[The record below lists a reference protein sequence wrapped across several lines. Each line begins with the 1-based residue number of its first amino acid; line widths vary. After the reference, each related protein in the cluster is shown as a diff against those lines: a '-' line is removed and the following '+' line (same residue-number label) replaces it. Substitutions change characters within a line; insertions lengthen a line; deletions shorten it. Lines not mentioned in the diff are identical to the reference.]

1 MIIYLAAPYSHREIA
16 VRRTRFFAATR
27 AAAAL
32 IDRGHIILS
41 PLIMTHPIDQ
51 ILYKDGHELNT
62 GYWIRFDEAF
72 MSNCA
77 ELWILTLEGWKKSKG
92 IRREIEYFEKRG
104 RPVIYLDHKSLEP
117 VTHFQ

>member
-1 MIIYLAAPYSHREIA
+1 MIIYLAAPYTHKEIS
-16 VRRTRFFAATR
+16 VRRSRFFATTK

-32 IDRGHIILS
+32 IDRGHIIMS

-51 ILYKDGHELNT
+51 ILYKDGGQLNS

-77 ELWILTLEGWKKSKG
+77 ELWILTLDGWKKSKG
-92 IRREIEYFEKRG
+92 IRREIEFFEKRG
-104 RPVIYLDHKSLEP
+104 RPVIYLDAKTLEP
-117 VTHFQ
+117 VAYF